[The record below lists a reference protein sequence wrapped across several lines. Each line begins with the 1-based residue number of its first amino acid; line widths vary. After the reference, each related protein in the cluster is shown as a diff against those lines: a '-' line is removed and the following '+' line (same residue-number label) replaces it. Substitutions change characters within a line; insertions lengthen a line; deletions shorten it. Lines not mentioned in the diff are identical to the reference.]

1 MENFEDYELLKIYC
15 GEIPDFIKKFAATD
29 EMQRLKYVG
38 MSCGCEYTAVHR
50 ETICHRDTLN
60 KGKAVDSTPRKS
72 VTERCVNRLIQRF
85 HRYTRFEHSVGVALI
100 IWNFTRDVKQS
111 LAGLFHDISTPAF
124 AHVVDYMNGDHMTQE
139 STEASTAD
147 FIDSSEEI
155 QRLLREYGLNTPD
168 VSDYHLYPIADNET
182 PQLSADRLEYTFGNF
197 LQYGVTDIEHIE
209 RFYHNLTVGINEHGE
224 QELMF
229 ADKNI
234 AEEFA
239 LYSMKCSHVYVSD
252 EDRFTM
258 QYLADLLKLA
268 ADKGVVSVEDLYTS
282 EENVIEKL
290 EQSEV
295 TSAKWREYCGIRSV
309 KISSAPISDGY
320 CTRVNAK
327 RRYIDPYVKNIGRVT
342 AFSELY
348 SFAVDE
354 FFLISFDCWMSIG

>member
-1 MENFEDYELLKIYC
+1 MENFEKYELLNIYC
-15 GEIPDFIKKFAATD
+15 GEIPEFIRKFAAAR

-38 MSCGCEYTAVHR
+38 MNCGCEYTQVHKD
-50 ETICHRDTLN
+50 TIC
-60 KGKAVDSTPRKS
+60 
-72 VTERCVNRLIQRF
+72 

-100 IWNFTRDVKQS
+100 IWNFTRDIKQS

-139 STEASTAD
+139 STEASTTD
-147 FIDSSEEI
+147 FIEGSAEI
-155 QRLLREYGLNTPD
+155 QRLLGEYGLHTAE
-168 VSDYHLYPIADNET
+168 VSDYHVYPIADNDT

-197 LQYGVTDIEHIE
+197 LQYGVTDVANIA
-209 RFYHNLTVGINEHGE
+209 RFYRDLTVGINERGE

-239 LYSMKCSHVYVSD
+239 FCTMKCSHVYVSN

-258 QYLADLLKLA
+258 QYLADLLKFA
-268 ADKGVVSVEDLYTS
+268 AESGVVSIKDLYTS

-290 EQSEV
+290 EQSQV
-295 TSAKWREYCGIRSV
+295 TLAKWREYCGIRRV
-309 KISSAPISDGY
+309 KVSPTPAADRY

-327 RRYIDPYVKNIGRVT
+327 RRYIDPFVENIGRVT
-342 AFSELY
+342 EFSEKY
-348 SFAVDE
+348 RADVE
-354 FFLISFDCWMSIG
+354 KFFSISFDGWMSISE

>member
-1 MENFEDYELLKIYC
+1 MENFEDYKLLKIYC
-15 GEIPDFIKKFAATD
+15 GEIPDFIKKFAAA
-29 EMQRLKYVG
+29 EKMQRLKYVG
-38 MSCGCEYTAVHR
+38 MNCGCEYTEVYK
-50 ETICHRDTLN
+50 ETIC
-60 KGKAVDSTPRKS
+60 
-72 VTERCVNRLIQRF
+72 

-111 LAGLFHDISTPAF
+111 IAGLFHDISTPAF

-147 FIDSSEEI
+147 FIDSSQEI
-155 QRLLREYGLNTPD
+155 QQLLKEYGLNTPD

-209 RFYHNLTVGINEHGE
+209 RFYHNIIVGINEHGE

-239 LYSMKCSHVYVSD
+239 FYSMKCSHVYVSD
-252 EDRFTM
+252 KDRFTM

-268 ADKGVVSVEDLYTS
+268 ADNDVVSVEDLYTS

-295 TSAKWREYCGIRSV
+295 TSAKWLEYCGIRCL

-327 RRYIDPYVKNIGRVT
+327 RRYIDPFVKNIGRVT
-342 AFSELY
+342 AFSKQY
-348 SFAVDE
+348 RAAVDE
-354 FFLISFDCWMSIG
+354 FFSISFDGWMCIG

>member
-1 MENFEDYELLKIYC
+1 MKNFENYELLKIYC
-15 GEIPDFIKKFAATD
+15 GEIPDFIKKFAAAE

-38 MSCGCEYTAVHR
+38 MNCGCEYTEVHK
-50 ETICHRDTLN
+50 ETI
-60 KGKAVDSTPRKS
+60 
-72 VTERCVNRLIQRF
+72 F

-100 IWNFTRDVKQS
+100 IWNFTRDIKQS
-111 LAGLFHDISTPAF
+111 IAGLFHDISTPAF

-139 STEASTAD
+139 STEASTYD
-147 FIDSSEEI
+147 FIEGSEDI
-155 QRLLREYGLNTPD
+155 QQLLKEYGLTTPD
-168 VSDYHLYPIADNET
+168 VGDYHLYPIADNET

-197 LQYGVTDIEHIE
+197 LQYGVTDVKNIE

-239 LYSMKCSHVYVSD
+239 LCSMKCSHIYVSD
-252 EDRFTM
+252 EDRFTI

-268 ADKGVVSVEDLYTS
+268 ADNDVVSVEDLYTS

-290 EQSEV
+290 EKSDV
-295 TSAKWREYCGIRSV
+295 TSEKWREYCGIRRV
-309 KISSAPISDGY
+309 KISSVPAESGY

-327 RRYIDPYVKNIGRVT
+327 RRYIDPFVENVGRVT
-342 AFSELY
+342 AFSKQY
-348 SFAVDE
+348 HAAVDE
-354 FFLISFDCWMSIG
+354 FFLISFDGWISINEK